1 MKMSPGAG
9 FFFSKMR
16 SEGGVRSGREWK
28 CWTPLGLPPGSGIR
42 CSLPELM
49 NRAIVNVTAP
59 LRAPTSGAPAR
70 TVTLSPGLNGFI
82 RTKLAPCPSECDL
95 STPVWAPVF
104 EPVTCTVPS
113 ELGGAPRK
121 LTWVCGEATGVPA
134 VGYTATGGVATPEL
148 LASTSAP
155 LEATTMPAIADT
167 ARRFESTDH
176 LSLDGDEKGGTI
188 GETRETDLSCGRSTR
203 PGFPATE
210 RRRNRTFPARGCPA
224 VTVLKTGWATRP
236 VPLRGRVYVWEPATR
251 DWPRSALRIRQRRRR
266 AGQLR
271 GAGGS
276 VLGERRGG
284 RRLEGVHVLDEVQL
298 RPRFEAGEPL
308 EVLGAV
314 ELQ

>member
-9 FFFSKMR
+9 FFFLKMR

-70 TVTLSPGLNGFI
+70 TVTLSPGLNGFV

-113 ELGGAPRK
+113 ALGDAPRK

-134 VGYTATGGVATPEL
+134 VGYTATGGVAPPEL

-155 LEATTMPAIADT
+155 LEPTTMPAIADT

-188 GETRETDLSCGRSTR
+188 GETRETNLSCARSTR
-203 PGFPATE
+203 PAVSSDGAAKESNLPSEGLPRRHGFEDRMGHQTRAAPWASLRLGTSHAGLAEISPADSSAPPAGRTTSC
-210 RRRNRTFPARGCPA
+210 RRRFR
-224 VTVLKTGWATRP
+224 
-236 VPLRGRVYVWEPATR
+236 
-251 DWPRSALRIRQRRRR
+251 
-266 AGQLR
+266 
-271 GAGGS
+271 
-276 VLGERRGG
+276 LG
-284 RRLEGVHVLDEVQL
+284 
-298 RPRFEAGEPL
+298 
-308 EVLGAV
+308 
-314 ELQ
+314 